1 MVLGIT
7 VGNKRSFFWMAIA
20 LAWVI
25 APSCANGNLGQSLQE
40 SIAADPRL
48 ADGALQRDD
57 SAAGLCRDDV
67 AEQLPESFPIELC
80 YPNAELLD
88 VSRASQADDVMTTQW
103 QVNASIEDV
112 RTYYRD
118 YLDADFWDITD
129 SIEEGSDQELD
140 AVKNS
145 DRIIIRLQDKSAN
158 DPVTS
163 DSGTSD
169 SGTSDSGT
177 SDPEDTDDELSSQS
191 ESDVQTEFTVAYQS
205 DALSANQDTNA
216 SASGDGDILTPEDAR
231 LFSQIDPNRTD
242 AEPDTTT
249 SENTRPQTQRT
260 NQGASFTDLEQA
272 PEELRSYVEDLA
284 ALGILTP
291 PDGASSGR
299 VEFKPNA
306 SVTRQEYAQWLLAAN
321 NLFYGDRPSRKIR
334 LATSST
340 APAFQD
346 VSPSTTGYDAIQGL
360 ADAGLIPSAL
370 SGNTAVNFRPT
381 ASLTRE
387 DLIQWKVPLD
397 RRGNLPS
404 ATLNAVEE
412 TWGFQDATQVN
423 PAALPA
429 ILADYQNGDQANILR
444 AFGYTTLFQPQKAVT
459 RAEAAA
465 VLWHFGYQ
473 ADGISAD
480 DLSAN

>member
-1 MVLGIT
+1 
-7 VGNKRSFFWMAIA
+7 MAIA
-20 LAWVI
+20 LAWVV

-48 ADGALQRDD
+48 ADEATQRDGF
-57 SAAGLCRDDV
+57 AAGLCSDDV
-67 AEQLPESFPIELC
+67 VEQLPESFPIELC

-88 VSRASQADDVMTTQW
+88 VSMASQADDIITTQW

-145 DRIIIRLQDKSAN
+145 DRIIIRLQDKSVNGPLTSDPGTN

-163 DSGTSD
+163 D
-169 SGTSDSGT
+169 
-177 SDPEDTDDELSSQS
+177 PEDTENEPSNQS

-205 DALSANQDTNA
+205 DVLSADQDTDTA
-216 SASGDGDILTPEDAR
+216 ASGDGDLLTPEDAR

-260 NQGASFTDLEQA
+260 NQEASFTDLEQA

-299 VEFKPNA
+299 VEFKPHA

-340 APAFQD
+340 TPAFQD

-412 TWGFQDATQVN
+412 TWGFQDAAQVD

-429 ILADYQNGDQANILR
+429 VLADYQNGDQANILR

-480 DLSAN
+480 GLSAN